1 MEMNPWPLG
10 VPETRDF
17 LEKTD
22 SAWPSP
28 QVKKKNA
35 LMSVIDPASSV
46 NEAVEDRATLDGG
59 HSQDPSGRKPR

>member
-28 QVKKKNA
+28 QVKKKRSNVGYRSRE
-35 LMSVIDPASSV
+35 LC
-46 NEAVEDRATLDGG
+46 E
-59 HSQDPSGRKPR
+59 